1 VFAAEWNGVYDEP
14 TKTAGP
20 DAVIEAVFEEPAL
33 TEVLPP
39 GPLFEEPEPPIYRPA
54 DTDFR
59 LWVCADCIY
68 QRTCRTAGVAT
79 PATCGN
85 FHWR

>member
-1 VFAAEWNGVYDEP
+1 
-14 TKTAGP
+14 
-20 DAVIEAVFEEPAL
+20 
-33 TEVLPP
+33 
-39 GPLFEEPEPPIYRPA
+39 
-54 DTDFR
+54 